1 MSKKQK
7 RSSDRKWF
15 WKSNLTMKD
24 SNKKAWSE
32 YDEDLCEKLDEGFE
46 ADPTATDFVLDDTY
60 LIDFAEKLQ
69 YRKEDKDR
77 QRPIRWEG
85 DDQQVAKKVKPQSDT
100 LANNGGEAAESAD
113 HHSDGEVVQHESDGE
128 AQDSEPVN
136 QAKKNLVAS
145 WFWKKNLTMKD
156 TNKKAWKKYDDA
168 TSQKL
173 TEQFL
178 KNPTE
183 KNFALDDTYRIN
195 FVERYQFRAEDENR
209 QRPIKYAESVDAPDI
224 SHAGVEECNDEP
236 MRLAG
241 DEAGPAEETDRAQEP
256 ETDMSEGED
265 ENERNGDDG
274 NGDGDGEKDN
284 KPGEVIALTDNTE
297 NTIMIQLPPFTAR
310 MGPIVKVD
318 VPKDARPLTLWVHE
332 LQHNEALKKRISQRD
347 RKKSGKDIPK
357 EESKLIGLFYPP
369 FHAGIKIPN
378 QTPCSALACLNIVGA
393 NIATVERTADHIPG
407 RQLTQV
413 ASLDDEEA
421 NEIDTKA
428 RNEAKQLLDSNENVQ
443 WDKLAKFFETASPRL
458 FQATLTYL
466 PYKPL
471 LNAFKDKNKPW
482 SHLLTQEE
490 LNQALLRTDWRRRQQ
505 FLHQVTPPEDLVP
518 LFKSNGK
525 CEDCF
530 QTRKLSSEELEHPTY
545 DAKNK
550 IQSYTNTLQKF
561 EEKFKSMTGG
571 ILEGVLGTDDNGAQV
586 FCGGGVTIGCLTK
599 FSQQVGNLYG
609 DSDIDIFVSAKS
621 LDDGKEAVQR
631 TVKKIRANLTQA
643 FIDAD
648 EYIAE
653 EMTEYDDG
661 RDNFNFNIRIM
672 RTANAISIWSPE
684 FRVIQ
689 VIMIC
694 YKNME
699 EVLQFFDLDCVCV
712 AYDGS
717 NVFALPRAVRA
728 LQTGY
733 NFVEPAKLRRWST
746 GPRIVKYSLRGFG
759 TVFSEICRHHPR
771 CDLKSTL
778 TEEMALKIS
787 SLNASTD
794 ADVDFGYNTAA
805 LGDVVLEM
813 GSHLDKHMQK
823 MEETVNALKQNRIF
837 EGDERKKP
845 PVEASLMS
853 KFHFFYGW
861 KSIGNA
867 NIDKAINGLK
877 GIPPMRFKSADLWES
892 VRGNEFLP
900 KCYMCRARIDPVET
914 LSERPR
920 VCDACEFLNS
930 SKRTQSADLSNT
942 VAVVTGGRC
951 RIGYA
956 TAIRLLRLGATVI
969 VTSRFPNTTAR
980 KYALEKDWSV
990 WKDKL
995 FIYGLD
1001 FRHMPSVAQFT
1012 ASVASQHP
1020 QINLLINNAAQTIR
1034 RPLSYTSILAKENA
1048 QPLSDEAASRIVWQ
1062 SNFGALDGHH
1072 LEDGKVFSLLSLENA
1087 ESRPEIDEKDDG
1099 SAQKVKA
1106 KAAVQVKA
1114 KAAVKK
1120 KVVAKKKTTDA
1131 DEIARDKD
1139 GEPIDTRKTTTW
1151 NTPSLGVDP
1160 LEYLEVQFINV
1171 HAPWQIIQNLR
1182 PCLNAA
1188 GKDGKALIVNVTSAE
1203 GIFNT
1208 GGFDETQPSSKKHHA
1223 HTNMAKAALNML
1235 TYSLASELSQTNVS
1249 VLSVD
1254 TGWVSQ
1260 MVPDSRAHIT
1270 SDPPLTCEDGA
1281 ARVLDPFIQWA
1292 QGVYPPSGK
1301 LLRHFQIAKK
1311 W

>member
-1 MSKKQK
+1 M
-7 RSSDRKWF
+7 
-15 WKSNLTMKD
+15 
-24 SNKKAWSE
+24 E
-32 YDEDLCEKLDEGFE
+32 E
-46 ADPTATDFVLDDTY
+46 
-60 LIDFAEKLQ
+60 
-69 YRKEDKDR
+69 
-77 QRPIRWEG
+77 
-85 DDQQVAKKVKPQSDT
+85 
-100 LANNGGEAAESAD
+100 NNSTI
-113 HHSDGEVVQHESDGE
+113 VI
-128 AQDSEPVN
+128 
-136 QAKKNLVAS
+136 
-145 WFWKKNLTMKD
+145 
-156 TNKKAWKKYDDA
+156 
-168 TSQKL
+168 
-173 TEQFL
+173 QFPPF
-178 KNPTE
+178 N
-183 KNFALDDTYRIN
+183 
-195 FVERYQFRAEDENR
+195 
-209 QRPIKYAESVDAPDI
+209 
-224 SHAGVEECNDEP
+224 AGI
-236 MRLAG
+236 G
-241 DEAGPAEETDRAQEP
+241 GPAIRVEVPQ
-256 ETDMSEGED
+256 D
-265 ENERNGDDG
+265 E
-274 NGDGDGEKDN
+274 
-284 KPGEVIALTDNTE
+284 
-297 NTIMIQLPPFTAR
+297 
-310 MGPIVKVD
+310 
-318 VPKDARPLTLWVHE
+318 RPLTLWVHE
-332 LQHNEALKKRISQRD
+332 LHNTDIF
-347 RKKSGKDIPK
+347 KKSLESLSLGNKGKECK
-357 EESKLIGLFYPP
+357 AIGLLYPP
-369 FHAGIKIPN
+369 FDLGIKIPSE
-378 QTPCSALACLNIVGA
+378 TPCSVLACMNTIGA
-393 NIATVERTADHIPG
+393 DVVFTENQGPHVAA
-407 RQLTQV
+407 RQLSKF
-413 ASLDDEEA
+413 ASQDDEKAYQIDMEA
-421 NEIDTKA
+421 RKA
-428 RNEAKQLLDSNENVQ
+428 AKLLVGPKGLILRHELR
-443 WDKLAKFFETASPRL
+443 KLFEKVSLRE

-471 LNAFKDKNKPW
+471 LNAFKGGAKEEPW
-482 SHLLTQEE
+482 FHALTQEQ

-505 FLHQVTPPEDLVP
+505 FLHQDTPPEHIIPVYNKLGELQPEVA
-518 LFKSNGK
+518 KS
-525 CEDCF
+525 
-530 QTRKLSSEELEHPTY
+530 RKLSSDELNHPIY
-545 DAKNK
+545 DAKV
-550 IQSYTNTLQKF
+550 KF
-561 EEKFKSMTGG
+561 PEVINNIHDFKDRFDASTEEFLKD
-571 ILEGVLGTDDNGAQV
+571 VLGTDKNGAQV
-586 FCGGGVTIGCLTK
+586 FCAGGTVLGCMSMFANQKSEEEKSDEYMTRW
-599 FSQQVGNLYG
+599 NLLQALLLIDCIPG
-609 DSDIDIFVSAKS
+609 LPQELLDKIKSFMPIPDESNNAESIFGGWDSPYSGGDIDVFVAAKS
-621 LDDGKEAVQR
+621 LEDGKEAVRR
-631 TVKKIRANLTQA
+631 TVQQIRQNLTEELAQ
-643 FIDAD
+643 D
-648 EYIAE
+648 ETSYPLSEDVE
-653 EMTEYDDG
+653 EEENY
-661 RDNFNFNIRIM
+661 NVHIRMM
-672 RTANAISIWSPE
+672 RTANAISIWCPE
-684 FRVIQ
+684 SGQIVQ